1 MNKVLEYIKRNAVV
15 IVYVLALISDMIT
28 QFTSDLDLT
37 SNQLNLLKM
46 LGAIVAVISAQLQA
60 KYVERTKEE

>member
-1 MNKVLEYIKRNAVV
+1 MNKILEYIKRNAVV

-28 QFTSDLDLT
+28 QFTSTLDLT

>member
-1 MNKVLEYIKRNAVV
+1 MKITNWFKKNAIVIIYI
-15 IVYVLALISDMIT
+15 LALISDMIT
-28 QFTSDLDLT
+28 QFTSTLDLT

>member
-1 MNKVLEYIKRNAVV
+1 
-15 IVYVLALISDMIT
+15 MIT
-28 QFTSDLDLT
+28 QFTSTLDLT

-60 KYVERTKEE
+60 KYVEITKEE

>member
-1 MNKVLEYIKRNAVV
+1 MNKILEYIKRNVVV

-60 KYVERTKEE
+60 KYVERTKED

>member
-1 MNKVLEYIKRNAVV
+1 MNTFLKYIKRNAVV

-28 QFTSDLDLT
+28 QFTNDLDLT

-60 KYVERTKEE
+60 KYVEITKEE

>member
-1 MNKVLEYIKRNAVV
+1 MNKFLEYLKRNVVV
-15 IVYVLALISDMIT
+15 IVYVLTLLSDMIT
-28 QFTSDLDLT
+28 QFTSTLDLT

-60 KYVERTKEE
+60 KYVEITKEE